1 MRAVKR
7 ILVAVRDP
15 GARRLPAID
24 KAVQL
29 ARAFG
34 AQLEIF
40 HALAMP
46 RYRAFNDLGERY
58 LEQVERVEQVRMK
71 SRLEALAEKL
81 RGQRIPTT
89 THVGWDFP
97 AGEAIVRRAKRIGAD
112 LIVAQCHVGKHDGG
126 WFLRLTDWDLLRYSP
141 LPVLLVKSRRPYRKP
156 CLLSAVDPTHA
167 FAKPAKLDAEILRT
181 ADQFRSALHGTL
193 HVVHAFVPT
202 PADAKPSEL
211 LDPEA
216 TQILESRARAHA
228 RARLEPL
235 LKDVQ
240 IARSSKHLVG
250 EHPVNAIPR
259 LARRIGCDIVVM
271 GAISRSGLKRIFIG
285 NTAERMLDNLECD
298 VLVVKPPGFAAGK
311 ARATASKSA
320 APRLPDS
327 MP

>member
-1 MRAVKR
+1 MRAIQR

-15 GARRLPAID
+15 GAHRLPAIE

-34 AQLEIF
+34 AELEIF
-40 HALAMP
+40 HALSIP
-46 RYRAFNDLGERY
+46 RYLAFNDLGDRY
-58 LEQVERVEQVRMK
+58 LEHVEHVEQVRMK

-81 RGQRIPTT
+81 REERVKITT
-89 THVGWDFP
+89 QVGWDFP
-97 AGEAIVRRAKRIGAD
+97 AGDAIVKRAKRIGAD
-112 LIVAQCHVGKHDGG
+112 LIVAQCHAGKHNG

-141 LPVLLVKSRRPYRKP
+141 MPVLLVKSRWPYRKP

-181 ADQFRSALHGTL
+181 ADQFRAALRGTM

-211 LDPEA
+211 LDPDA
-216 TQILESRARAHA
+216 THILESRARTHA
-228 RARLEPL
+228 RARLDPL
-235 LKDVQ
+235 LKSVQ
-240 IARSSKHLVG
+240 VARSSQHLVG
-250 EHPVNAIPR
+250 EHPINAIPR

-271 GAISRSGLKRIFIG
+271 GAISRSGLKRVFIG
-285 NTAERMLDNLECD
+285 NTAERMLDSLECD
-298 VLVVKPPGFAAGK
+298 VLVVKPPGFGASSARVK
-311 ARATASKSA
+311 ASRSA
-320 APRLPDS
+320 VRRLPDS